1 MEDFNN
7 EGLGYLFIMLIAVG
21 IMMLLFIVSY
31 YNLYRFKKCYDNNF
45 SFPYC
50 ENYKN
55 Y

>member
-1 MEDFNN
+1 MDDFNN
-7 EGLGYLFIMLIAVG
+7 EGLGYLFIMLTIVG

-45 SFPYC
+45 SYKWC